1 MDRAWV
7 EYGRIR
13 SELNA
18 KAKQQ
23 HLCCNEGECCHDAGS
38 ENRNGKGQAEAITNN
53 QTTMGGCYGN
63 DSYGQ
68 CGCTA

>member
-23 HLCCNEGECCHDAGS
+23 YLCCNEGECCHDAGS
-38 ENRNGKGQAEAITNN
+38 ENRNGKG
-53 QTTMGGCYGN
+53 
-63 DSYGQ
+63 
-68 CGCTA
+68 